1 MKKYLED
8 ITYYFLSSTNE
19 LKGDSLQNLS
29 DDDDFDRSMK
39 ISEAVGYVQK
49 LGCLGKSQHIV
60 HNEEHRTALAFL
72 RMAVEKYG
80 EVFPVVLRGCSG
92 SLPLDQH
99 LILFG
104 TTDPDIAAFYGE
116 VKEFHNIKGL
126 RTSSFMQSVKSD
138 DLTEMDEEII
148 FFP

>member
-1 MKKYLED
+1 MKPYQED
-8 ITYYFLSSTNE
+8 INYYFFKKDGQLV
-19 LKGDSLQNLS
+19 GDSLENLS
-29 DDDDFDRSMK
+29 DEDFDRSLK

-49 LGCLGKSQHIV
+49 LGCLGKSQHII
-60 HNEEHRTALAFL
+60 HNDEHRTALAVL

-92 SLPLDQH
+92 SLPLEQH

-104 TTDPDIAAFYGE
+104 TTDREVAEFYGE
-116 VKEFHNIKGL
+116 VREFQNIKGL
-126 RTSSFMQSVKSD
+126 RTYSLMKSVKSD
-138 DLTEMDEEII
+138 DLKEIDEEII